1 MTTVDAYLERI
12 GAEQPDVLDLG
23 ALARLQHAHLVA
35 VPFENLDVFH
45 RVQVSVDQDVVL
57 AKIVGGRG
65 GWCFE
70 NNGAFAWLLEQLG
83 FRVMR
88 IGAAVQGRRP
98 RHGDRPPHDRGST
111 RDGVPGRRRVRRL
124 RPLDLNRA
132 GPQNG
137 GGSVRILASPQGN
150 LAEHEDGVPVAK
162 FRFKQVAHELTDFA
176 KRPNAS
182 PTMPRRTGGAG
193 RSPPDSSAMAQT
205 V

>member
-12 GAEQPDVLDLG
+12 GAERPDVLDLD

-45 RVQVSVDQDVVL
+45 RVPVSVDQDVVL

-88 IGAAVQGRRP
+88 IGAAVLADGPNTVIDHHTIEVQLDTAYLVDVGFGDSFSSPRP
-98 RHGDRPPHDRGST
+98 EPGGAAERG
-111 RDGVPGRRRVRRL
+111 
-124 RPLDLNRA
+124 
-132 GPQNG
+132 Q
-137 GGSVRILASPQGN
+137 GSVRI
-150 LAEHEDGVPVAK
+150 H
-162 FRFKQVAHELTDFA
+162 R
-176 KRPNAS
+176 
-182 PTMPRRTGGAG
+182 
-193 RSPPDSSAMAQT
+193 
-205 V
+205 